1 MKTIL
6 VGYDDTEQSKRALLR
21 AAEIAKA
28 FDSKLHVTS
37 VAPLLVGTPRVMG
50 PYDPTEPPAE
60 HVAQLEHAKALL
72 ADQGLEAI
80 LEEAHG
86 DPAEMIVEVAETIGA
101 DLIVLGTNE
110 RSLIERALGLS
121 VSGAVAR
128 KADCDVLIV
137 H

>member
-1 MKTIL
+1 VKTIL
-6 VGYDDTEQSKRALLR
+6 VGYDDTKESKRALLR

-28 FDSKLHVTS
+28 FDSSLHVTS
-37 VAPLLVGTPRVMG
+37 VAPLLVGTPRMMG

-60 HVAQLEHAKALL
+60 HAAQLEHAKALL
-72 ADQGLEAI
+72 AERGIEPT

-86 DPAEMIVEVAETIGA
+86 DPADMIVEVAERIHA
-101 DLIVLGTNE
+101 DLIVVGTHD

-128 KADCDVLIV
+128 KAECDVLIV